1 MGLYSKYIFPGI
13 LEWGL
18 DNRAIRDLR
27 SKTLRTARGRVLE
40 IGFGT
45 GLNLPYYP
53 SDVDELVIID
63 PEQML
68 PKRVE
73 RRIEQSGLK
82 VTQMKLDAAAALP
95 FEAQSFDTVVTTFTL
110 CSIQNVQAALVGIR
124 RMLTPDGHFVFLEH
138 GRSDD
143 PKVARRQDR
152 LNPLQKMFAAGC
164 NINRPIDELV
174 RDAGLTITQLERFVM
189 PDVPRVT
196 GEMYLGTATSWSL

>member
-1 MGLYSKYIFPGI
+1 MGFYSKYIFPRI

-95 FEAQSFDTVVTTFTL
+95 FEAHSFDTVVTTFTL

-124 RMLTPDGHFVFLEH
+124 RMLRPDGHFVFLEH